1 MAVAK
6 RRPTRSNAMIE
17 DRGAQNK
24 ALVLGAF
31 DALFN
36 HKNFAAAETLWA
48 EEYIQHSSLIAP
60 GREGLFALVRNGPDT
75 MHYENNLI
83 MCEGDTL
90 ILHGRFSGTGK
101 PDHIVVD
108 VVRLEGGRLKEHWDV
123 WQAEATKAESLSGL
137 PMFGESFPQ

>member
-1 MAVAK
+1 MTES
-6 RRPTRSNAMIE
+6 RE
-17 DRGAQNK
+17 AQNK
-24 ALVLGAF
+24 ALVLRAF

-36 HKNFAAAETLWA
+36 HKDFAVAETLWA

-60 GREGLFALVRNGPDT
+60 GREGLFALVRSGPAT
-75 MHYENNLI
+75 MHYENGLI
-83 MCEGDTL
+83 MCDGDTL

-108 VVRLEGGRLKEHWDV
+108 VLRLEDGRLKEHWDV

-137 PMFGESFPQ
+137 PMFGDRFPDS